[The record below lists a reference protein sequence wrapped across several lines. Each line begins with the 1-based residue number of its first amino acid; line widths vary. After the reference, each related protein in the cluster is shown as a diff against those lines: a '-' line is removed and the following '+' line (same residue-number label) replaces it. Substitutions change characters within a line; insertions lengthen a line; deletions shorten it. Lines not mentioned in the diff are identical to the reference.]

1 MGTQRKIKDEIQG
14 KLKKR
19 WGEGDVSGIDPFI
32 KLKNKKG
39 GRKRGEGRSVKTA
52 EKDCDRVGC

>member
-32 KLKNKKG
+32 KLKIKREGEKG
-39 GRKRGEGRSVKTA
+39 EKGEV
-52 EKDCDRVGC
+52 

>member
-14 KLKKR
+14 KLTKR

-52 EKDCDRVGC
+52 EKTVIG